1 MKDAK
6 KPALVLE
13 EIEGRH
19 IIVNTL
25 SGERMEIKDMSN
37 GCRYA
42 IKVCLLK
49 EYEVEDMI
57 AIIDGIIDSKLPVLS
72 EEELEKEKKLS
83 NGREFMI
90 LFGHMGNILKLREL
104 CSLKIVVDEL
114 ADLIKK
120 SGIDLSSN
128 DIKEPQFLECPSCGT
143 HGFILYKTREGLLER
158 EDVQSKLQG
167 FMATLQLFQRG
178 QITREQQKK
187 IDSQINKAGKIPQG
201 QTRGPNPSCN

>member
-6 KPALVLE
+6 KPPLILE
-13 EIEGRH
+13 EIEGKYL
-19 IIVNTL
+19 IVNTS
-25 SGERMEIKDMSN
+25 SGERKEIKDMSN

-42 IKVCLLK
+42 IKTCLLK
-49 EYEVEDMI
+49 KYEVEDMI
-57 AIIDGIIDSKLPVLS
+57 AIIDSIIDSKLPVLS
-72 EEELEKEKKLS
+72 KEELEEEKRLS
-83 NGREFMI
+83 KGREFMI

-114 ADLIKK
+114 SNLIKK

-143 HGFILYKTREGLLER
+143 HGFVLYKTKEGLLER
-158 EDVQSKLQG
+158 EDVRSKLQG
-167 FMATLQLFQRG
+167 FMATLQLYQQG
-178 QITREQQKK
+178 HITREQQKK
-187 IDSQINKAGKIPQG
+187 IDSQINKAEKVPQG